1 MTSLGAAAGP
11 FTAARAFPLVNSPAF
26 PVESRGTCSMN
37 ILSLIAAGAAL
48 AGAPAAAEAAAQ
60 PAAHDARVPPAAAQP
75 APVHFIAPPP
85 IRQIVDA
92 QLGARYAAS
101 EREAIARCATAAL
114 AEGAI
119 LYGVNGYAGTAGYAG
134 YVGAYRPGEV
144 GVPGFPGIATNMRV
158 SAITDVQ
165 RRSDGMRVKGL
176 IDSGVD
182 YRGGYGGQA
191 YQGAGGGGQP
201 YATRHPSN
209 NDLVFRCN
217 LDPAG
222 LVTSM
227 HVERHTTT
235 YRRF

>member
-1 MTSLGAAAGP
+1 
-11 FTAARAFPLVNSPAF
+11 
-26 PVESRGTCSMN
+26 MN
-37 ILSLIAAGAAL
+37 ILSLIAAGAAIATAPEL
-48 AGAPAAAEAAAQ
+48 ATAQPTAHESGASAAA
-60 PAAHDARVPPAAAQP
+60 PQP
-75 APVHFIAPPP
+75 APAPFIAPPP
-85 IRQIVDA
+85 IRQIVDQ
-92 QLGARYAAS
+92 QLGTRYAAS
-101 EREAIARCATAAL
+101 DKEAVARCVTAAL

-119 LYGVNGYAGTAGYAG
+119 LYGVNGYAGTDGYAG
-134 YVGAYRPGEV
+134 YAGAYRPGAA
-144 GVPGFPGIATNMRV
+144 GVPGFPGIATTMRV

-191 YQGAGGGGQP
+191 YQGAGVGGQP

-209 NDLVFRCN
+209 NDLAFRCN

-222 LVTSM
+222 LVSGL

-235 YRRF
+235 YRRY